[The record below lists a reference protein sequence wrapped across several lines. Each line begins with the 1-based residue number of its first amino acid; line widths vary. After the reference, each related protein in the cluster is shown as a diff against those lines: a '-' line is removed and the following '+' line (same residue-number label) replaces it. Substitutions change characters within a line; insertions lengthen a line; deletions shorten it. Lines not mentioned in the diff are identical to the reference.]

1 MIVDFL
7 EPAFL
12 EYQEAIKFYN
22 TQSAGLGDKFADEID
37 RTISIIK
44 NYPESFP
51 LYTLST
57 RKAVV
62 SIFPF
67 NVIYSIIKGRI
78 LIYAV
83 IHQHRKP
90 NYWMDRISE

>member
-1 MIVDFL
+1 MKVDFL

-12 EYQEAIKFYN
+12 EYQEAIEFYN
-22 TQSAGLGDKFADEID
+22 TQSAGLGYKFADEID

-67 NVIYSIIKGRI
+67 DIIYSLIKGGI
-78 LIYAV
+78 LVYAV
-83 IHQHRKP
+83 THQHRKP
-90 NYWMDRISE
+90 NYWLDRISK

>member
-1 MIVDFL
+1 MKVDFL

-12 EYQEAIKFYN
+12 EYQEAVEFYN
-22 TQSAGLGDKFADEID
+22 TQSAGLGYKFADEVD

-51 LYTLST
+51 HYTQNT

-67 NVIYSIIKGRI
+67 NIIYSIIKGII
-78 LIYAV
+78 LIFAV

-90 NYWMDRISE
+90 NY

>member
-1 MIVDFL
+1 MKVDFL

-12 EYQEAIKFYN
+12 EYQEAIEFYN
-22 TQSAGLGDKFADEID
+22 TQSAGLGYKFADEIE

-67 NVIYSIIKGRI
+67 NIIYSLIKGRI
-78 LIYAV
+78 LVYAV
-83 IHQHRKP
+83 TPQHRKP
-90 NYWMDRISE
+90 NYWLDRISP